1 MFCITVLLASCVQY
15 AISFVLLLVQ
25 DMRQIFLI
33 KFMNI
38 LAARKQ
44 IISPTAARIKDYLF
58 FFLFNQFL
66 LHWTTCMKLILE
78 GLYDFAE
85 ILYFFTLYYF
95 FYAFTV
101 QHFLPLIFHHGLN
114 KDSQLWSNIETHNFF
129 KEIKLHNF
137 RHGLTLQLPD
147 KYFSM
152 FYLINNNFGMY

>member
-1 MFCITVLLASCVQY
+1 
-15 AISFVLLLVQ
+15 
-25 DMRQIFLI
+25 
-33 KFMNI
+33 
-38 LAARKQ
+38 
-44 IISPTAARIKDYLF
+44 
-58 FFLFNQFL
+58 
-66 LHWTTCMKLILE
+66 MKLILE

-152 FYLINNNFGMY
+152 FYLINNNFGMYQCTLWRRNAYFKNYMYYNLYRYFFNITRSTHVPNLNHLSSFSALRTIVYLFTFRYVPKNLEEHRSYRQRLF